1 MNLFR
6 LQPVILLDFKTRK
19 GAFEHCVI
27 LLLIWLSILETIYYF
42 HRLLGRISLDND
54 GLSESAGGIKK

>member
-6 LQPVILLDFKTRK
+6 LQPVIFLDFKTRN
-19 GAFEHCVI
+19 AFEQCVI